1 MFSFM
6 SEEEVKK
13 QSVVKVTN
21 PILLDSV
28 NRPTPGGLYDPA
40 MGPFDDSA
48 TYVSSSPIGQ
58 LLSQFLFILSGI
70 SLCFCNFLNL

>member
-1 MFSFM
+1 METVIFSFM

-40 MGPFDDSA
+40 MGPIDEHSK
-48 TYVSSSPIGQ
+48 YVSS
-58 LLSQFLFILSGI
+58 
-70 SLCFCNFLNL
+70 